1 MTNEVKN
8 RLIVAVDGFSSTG
21 KSTIA
26 KDIAAHY
33 GIRYI
38 DSGAMYRAV
47 TLFAIN
53 HKLIDSRTFQID
65 ERKLRTY
72 LKDIHIDF
80 SLEPETK
87 RQHIVLNRVPVDQDI
102 RGMQVSN
109 LVSYISKLGFVRKE
123 MVEKQR
129 MFAKEGGLAMDG
141 RDIGHVVFPDADVK
155 IFVTAD
161 PQIRAQRRYKELQE
175 KGIGADFDEVL
186 RNIKERDRID
196 QERAESPLRKAEDAF
211 EMDNSY
217 LTRAEQLQQA
227 LEIIEKHHTKY

>member
-1 MTNEVKN
+1 MKTETENK
-8 RLIVAVDGFSSTG
+8 LIVAVDGFSSTG

-26 KDIAAHY
+26 RDIAAHY

-47 TLFAIN
+47 TLFAIKN
-53 HKLIDSRTFQID
+53 ELIDPHTFQID
-65 ERKLRTY
+65 EHKLRAC
-72 LKDIHIDF
+72 LPDINIDF
-80 SLEPETK
+80 SVERETNQQ
-87 RQHIVLNRVPVDQDI
+87 RILLNGEPVDQDI
-102 RGMQVSN
+102 RGMQVSS
-109 LVSYISKLGFVRKE
+109 LVSYISKLGFVRQA

-141 RDIGHVVFPDADVK
+141 RDIGTVVFPDADVK

-161 PQIRAQRRYKELQE
+161 SQIRAQRRYEELKE
-175 KGIGADFDEVL
+175 KGIEADFDEVL

-196 QERAESPLRKAEDAF
+196 QGRAESPLRKAENAF
-211 EMDNSY
+211 EIDNSF

-227 LEIIEKHHTKY
+227 LEIIEKHHTKF